1 MRMRARARD
10 LAGFILICTLAAAPL
25 LNARAGETFTATA
38 SVKSPSGSGSMPV
51 KIGIDRFVSE
61 SDRTAVMD
69 LVKAGNGTATRQAL
83 AKMASIGYI
92 ELGTKRTPVKYAY
105 ARSTGAGRLITVL
118 TAEPIFFVGA
128 SKPDA
133 KPKEGFDLALA
144 LLVLDG
150 SDKGDGELAPAAKVK
165 VDDKG
170 AIVTEEYGRE
180 VVRLTNVAKVK

>member
-1 MRMRARARD
+1 MRMRARAHG
-10 LAGFILICTLAAAPL
+10 LAASILILTLAMASVRAG
-25 LNARAGETFTATA
+25 AGETFSATA
-38 SVKSPSGSGSMPV
+38 SVKSPSGSASMPV

-61 SDRTAVMD
+61 TDRTAVMD

-83 AKMASIGYI
+83 AKMASIGFI
-92 ELGTKRTPVKYAY
+92 ELGSKRTPVKYAY

-118 TAEPIFFVGA
+118 TAEPILYVGA
-128 SKPDA
+128 SRPDA

-150 SDKGDGELAPAAKVK
+150 GDKGDGELAPAAKVK

>member
-1 MRMRARARD
+1 MRARARD
-10 LAGFILICTLAAAPL
+10 LTGGILIIALAAAL
-25 LNARAGETFTATA
+25 TVNARAGETFTATA

-51 KIGIDRFVSE
+51 KIGIDRFVSDA
-61 SDRTAVMD
+61 DRTKVME
-69 LVKAGNGTATRQAL
+69 LVKAGNGTATRKAL
-83 AKMASIGYI
+83 AAMADIGFI

-105 ARSTGAGRLITVL
+105 ARSTGAGRLITVI
-118 TAEPIFFVGA
+118 TAEPILHLGA
-128 SKPDA
+128 SRPDA

-150 SDKGDGELAPAAKVK
+150 GDKGDGELAPAAKVK

-180 VVRLTNVAKVK
+180 VVRLTNIAKVK

>member
-1 MRMRARARD
+1 MRMRARVRA
-10 LAGFILICTLAAAPL
+10 LAGSILIVTLAVATVL
-25 LNARAGETFTATA
+25 ARASGETFTATA

-61 SDRTAVMD
+61 TDRTTVMN
-69 LVKAGNGTATRQAL
+69 LVKAGNGTATREAL
-83 AKMASIGYI
+83 AKMASIGFI

-105 ARSTGAGRLITVL
+105 ARSTGSGRLVTVL
-118 TAEPIFFVGA
+118 TAEPIFFVGG

-150 SDKGDGELAPAAKVK
+150 NDKGDGELAPATKIK

-180 VVRLTNVAKVK
+180 VVRLTNIAKVK

>member
-1 MRMRARARD
+1 MRMRARARG
-10 LAGFILICTLAAAPL
+10 LAASILIITLAVALRVHAG
-25 LNARAGETFTATA
+25 AGETFSATA
-38 SVKSPSGSGSMPV
+38 SVKSPSGSASMPV

-61 SDRTAVMD
+61 ADRTAVMD

-83 AKMASIGYI
+83 AKMASIGFI

-105 ARSTGAGRLITVL
+105 ARSTGSGRLITVL
-118 TAEPIFFVGA
+118 TAEPILYVGA
-128 SKPDA
+128 SRPDA

-150 SDKGDGELAPAAKVK
+150 SDKGDGELAPAAKLK